1 MKKKD
6 ILNRQDIES
15 VVNHFYDKVRKDDVL
30 SRMFDH
36 VDWEKHLPVMYD
48 FWDNVLFYTG
58 KYTGNPMA
66 KHLMAHGR
74 NPMTSTHFERWLK
87 LFYEVLDESYAGK
100 NTTLLKERANSIAK
114 IMQIKLFGNELVLK

>member
-15 VVNHFYDKVRKDDVL
+15 VVNHFYDKVRKDDIL

-87 LFYEVLDESYAGK
+87 LFYEVLDESYVGK

>member
-1 MKKKD
+1 MKNKD

-15 VVNHFYDKVRKDDVL
+15 VVNHFYDKVRKDDIL

-48 FWDNVLFYTG
+48 FWDNALFYTG

-66 KHLMAHGR
+66 KHQMAHGR
-74 NPMTSTHFERWLK
+74 NPMTPSHFERWLK
-87 LFYEVLDESYAGK
+87 LFYEVLDESYVGK

>member
-1 MKKKD
+1 MKNKD

-15 VVNHFYDKVRKDDVL
+15 VVNHFYDKVRKDDIL

-87 LFYEVLDESYAGK
+87 LFYEVLDESYVGK